1 MTSRARARDISQTKA
16 TLAHNG
22 ILLLRL
28 PPQRASPLRHGFF
41 SLPPAPP
48 SPLCRGSQQS
58 LAAAINF
65 VFART
70 EKREL
75 PLSLGCA
82 NSCAFSFTPR
92 IPTVLAFAGPPP
104 SSVFCAHLYLQ
115 PVSQS
120 DPDLASSNQPAQLD
134 HVCLT
139 KCTFCISMTSVHI
152 FIHSQYPRAQGR
164 GAANQPAPACLWSAP
179 PWSGS
184 PAPHTPPR
192 TLPHFPAAE
201 PAAART

>member
-1 MTSRARARDISQTKA
+1 MASFRF
-16 TLAHNG
+16 
-22 ILLLRL
+22 LLHL
-28 PPQRASPLRHGFF
+28 PPLSAEALSRVSLQRSIFFLRERKGESSHSP
-41 SLPPAPP
+41 SDPP
-48 SPLCRGSQQS
+48 S
-58 LAAAINF
+58 
-65 VFART
+65 
-70 EKREL
+70 
-75 PLSLGCA
+75 LSLGCA

-92 IPTVLAFAGPPP
+92 IPTVLAFAGPSPQVP
-104 SSVFCAHLYLQ
+104 CSVCIFIF
-115 PVSQS
+115 SQYPKAP

-134 HVCLT
+134 HICLT

-192 TLPHFPAAE
+192 TLPRFPAAA